1 MWLQLPGGQSWGS
14 GEHLDR
20 DNRLGHW
27 PLPMLTL
34 SNQGRGDPRL
44 SPALLLDLINEH
56 IISYKLRFVLYFTLD
71 SGFVIFS
78 IVFSVSPS
86 HPPLAKEAPLTYL
99 IYCDGLPQNQIKD
112 VKLLGK
118 CKRLLLAGWL
128 RNCL

>member
-34 SNQGRGDPRL
+34 SDQGGDPRL
-44 SPALLLDLINEH
+44 SPALLLDLIMTIEH

-78 IVFSVSPS
+78 IVLSVSPS
-86 HPPLAKEAPLTYL
+86 HPPPRQRSSLDIP
-99 IYCDGLPQNQIKD
+99 D
-112 VKLLGK
+112 LL
-118 CKRLLLAGWL
+118 
-128 RNCL
+128 